1 MSPEILALLMKGL
14 DIIVTVA
21 SNSDLVERAGNALMG
36 LLSKKTSTPA
46 EIAAAEADLDAMLNE
61 FNAPLPPA

>member
-36 LLSKKTSTPA
+36 VLSKKVPTPA

-61 FNAPLPPA
+61 FNAPLPE